1 MGELINLSGQILN
14 SQIPDPIARDT
25 EVADALLAHLQAVNP
40 HSQYLPVNPA
50 GIEFAQ
56 ATLNALD
63 FHTGA
68 TYRDF
73 DVRILASGGGA
84 SNGLGELLLQ
94 AALFRL
100 NTSVAIN
107 GGASLV
113 RVLTATTSVD
123 LPPIA
128 AGGTTDLSLNVANA
142 VVGDLVFFRPTQL
155 VTNISFLNIIAV
167 INSAG
172 LAQIRFHN
180 LATSTLDIA
189 AFLGRLLVIGF
200 G

>member
-1 MGELINLSGQILN
+1 
-14 SQIPDPIARDT
+14 
-25 EVADALLAHLQAVNP
+25 
-40 HSQYLPVNPA
+40 
-50 GIEFAQ
+50 
-56 ATLNALD
+56 
-63 FHTGA
+63 
-68 TYRDF
+68 
-73 DVRILASGGGA
+73 
-84 SNGLGELLLQ
+84 
-94 AALFRL
+94 
-100 NTSVAIN
+100 
-107 GGASLV
+107 
-113 RVLTATTSVD
+113 

-142 VVGDLVFFRPTQL
+142 VVGDLAFFRPTQL

>member
-1 MGELINLSGQILN
+1 MLN
-14 SQIPDPIARDT
+14 NPITEPQIPEPIARDA
-25 EVADALLAHLQAVNP
+25 EYIAADQAHASAANP
-40 HSQYLPVNPA
+40 HPQYLPVNPA

-142 VVGDLVFFRPTQL
+142 VVGDLAFFRPTQL

>member
-25 EVADALLAHLQAVNP
+25 EVADALSVHLQAGNPHPQYLAVNP
-40 HSQYLPVNPA
+40 V
-50 GIEFAQ
+50 GIEFASI
-56 ATLNALD
+56 LLSALD
-63 FHTGA
+63 FHTGT

-73 DVRILASGGGA
+73 DVRLLASGGGA
-84 SNGLGELLLQ
+84 TNGLGELLLQ
-94 AALFRL
+94 AALFRVNASFAL
-100 NTSVAIN
+100 N
-107 GGASLV
+107 GGAQLSRL
-113 RVLTATTSVD
+113 LTATTSVD

-128 AGGTTDLSLNVANA
+128 AGGTTDLSLNIANA
-142 VVGDLVFFRPTQL
+142 VVGDLAFFCPTQL
-155 VTNISFLNIIAV
+155 VTNISFFNIRAI

-172 LAQIRFHN
+172 MAQVRFHN

-189 AFLGRLLVIGF
+189 AFTGRLLVIGF